1 MKVGIEMGE
10 YKTIESDELF
20 DSMPPVIVSTVQT
33 QTVGGDG
40 KGRMSKFDPFDFGL
54 LVCDECHRFVAPS
67 CRRIIDYYK
76 TNPNLKILGV
86 TATPDRA
93 DEQALGQIFDHVAF
107 DYPIYDVEGGPSGIG
122 DGWLVPIEQQFVSI
136 SGLSYEKIR
145 TTAGDLNQSDLDAV
159 MRAEKNLQG
168 VASATLEISGNWKGL
183 GFASSVNHAKMLAD
197 IFNRHKPGMAAYVHA
212 QTDKLERK
220 KIIADF
226 RRGKIQWVWNCG
238 IFLEGFDDP
247 NIEIV
252 CIARPTKSRSLYE
265 QMIGRGTRPHDSI
278 AHKLNECP
286 NGAQRKFLIAQSS
299 KPNLLVIDF
308 AGNSGRHKLVTTAD
322 ILGGKLSDDV
332 IESAR
337 QKCLRETRKSGNPV
351 RMDEL
356 LEEQEV
362 KLEEKRKREI
372 EQAAQKANLIAKAK
386 FKVQKVDPFDLLQI
400 KPALSTRW
408 DKGKQLSIKQ
418 RKFLRDRDYD
428 PDQFDYEKGSQLIGA
443 LIERNQKNLCTLPTV
458 KLLKRY
464 DINGINYTR
473 QQASKLIEAIKDNGW
488 KRPWNLVLPEMELS
502 VAKEVN
508 DSADPF

>member
-1 MKVGIEMGE
+1 MA
-10 YKTIESDELF
+10 Y
-20 DSMPPVIVSTVQT
+20 
-33 QTVGGDG
+33 
-40 KGRMSKFDPFDFGL
+40 
-54 LVCDECHRFVAPS
+54 
-67 CRRIIDYYK
+67 
-76 TNPNLKILGV
+76 
-86 TATPDRA
+86 
-93 DEQALGQIFDHVAF
+93 
-107 DYPIYDVEGGPSGIG
+107 DYPIYDPVGGPSGIK
-122 DGWLVPIEQQFVSI
+122 DGWLVPVEQQFVSI

-168 VASATLEISGNWKGL
+168 VASATLEISGDRKGL
-183 GFASSVNHAKMLAD
+183 GFAASVNHAKMLAD
-197 IFNRHKPGMAAYVHA
+197 IFNRHRPGMAAYVHA

-226 RRGKIQWVWNCG
+226 RRGKIQWLWNCG

-247 NIEIV
+247 NIQII

-265 QMIGRGTRPHDSI
+265 QMIGRGTRPHYSI
-278 AHKLNECP
+278 SHELNECP
-286 NGAQRKFLIAQSS
+286 NGAQRRFLIAQSD
-299 KPNLLVIDF
+299 KPNILVIDF

-322 ILGGKLSDDV
+322 ILGGKLSDDI
-332 IESAR
+332 IESAVAMA
-337 QKCLRETRKSGNPV
+337 RKSGCPV

-356 LEEQEV
+356 LEEQEA

-372 EQAAQKANLIAKAK
+372 EQDAQKANLVAKAK

-408 DKGKQLSIKQ
+408 DKGKQLSVKQ

-428 PDQFDYEKGSQLIGA
+428 PDQFDYSKGSQLIGA

-464 DINGINYTR
+464 NIEAINYTR

-488 KRPWNLVLPEMELS
+488 KKPWNLVLPEMEMS
-502 VAKEVN
+502 VAHEV
-508 DSADPF
+508 DSQDPF